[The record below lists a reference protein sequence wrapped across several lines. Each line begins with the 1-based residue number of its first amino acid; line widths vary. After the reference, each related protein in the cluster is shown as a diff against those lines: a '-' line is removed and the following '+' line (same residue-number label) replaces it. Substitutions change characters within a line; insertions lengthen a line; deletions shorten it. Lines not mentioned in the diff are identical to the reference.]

1 MKKSMLAFAL
11 FGAVTFAST
20 PISAQ
25 ITQNGPYYANPSWD
39 QQIPTAQR
47 FIVLSN
53 WVDANFPSGGAAVLD
68 RETGLVWER
77 SPDPSAFTQ
86 WSPAFTVCRGR
97 RTGNR
102 LGWRLPSEEE
112 LASLLDATTLNLPA
126 GSPFQVGFGENFFWT
141 ASTTRAPRAS
151 LGILVLAA
159 LAVSPLACRVRVRR
173 RILLHGASA
182 AARVLRCRPTSEA
195 GRLLITLRAAKDR
208 DGRALDLPHARE
220 PCPRPA
226 SLRAG
231 SLARVDRQALGSCE
245 RDQPQYCARAR
256 RAG

>member
-126 GSPFQVGFGENFFWT
+126 GSPFQGVEGLNFWT
-141 ASTTRAPRAS
+141 ASTNENAAGEAWQIFFGGVRPGVPSDIKTDDSFQWCVRGGS
-151 LGILVLAA
+151 GLAI
-159 LAVSPLACRVRVRR
+159 P
-173 RILLHGASA
+173 
-182 AARVLRCRPTSEA
+182 P
-195 GRLLITLRAAKDR
+195 
-208 DGRALDLPHARE
+208 
-220 PCPRPA
+220 
-226 SLRAG
+226 
-231 SLARVDRQALGSCE
+231 
-245 RDQPQYCARAR
+245 Y
-256 RAG
+256 